1 MPAGIDLKD
10 HTMHIRTLIF
20 SSKPPLT
27 RVNGKPRLIWRKHP
41 TPKTR
46 RLIPGRVHHVST
58 FAFVALPEAA
68 TQNLKP
74 AARAALVDWF
84 SKERIQVV
92 IDNKG
97 YHFNVTLRSTVLID
111 RKDAHTEQKPAAGN
125 PQEPSGQA

>member
-1 MPAGIDLKD
+1 MPAGIDIKD
-10 HTMHIRTLIF
+10 HIMHIRTLIF
-20 SSKPPLT
+20 SSKPPLD

-68 TQNLKP
+68 TKNLKP
-74 AARAALVDWF
+74 AERAALVDWF

-92 IDNKG
+92 MDHKG
-97 YHFNVTLRSTVLID
+97 HHFNVTLRSTVLID
-111 RKDAHTEQKPAAGN
+111 RKDTQAEQKPAAGN
-125 PQEPSGQA
+125 PQEPPGQA

>member
-10 HTMHIRTLIF
+10 HAMRIRTLIF
-20 SSKPPLT
+20 SSKPPLI

-41 TPKTR
+41 APKTR

-68 TQNLKP
+68 TKNLKP
-74 AARAALVDWF
+74 SERAALVDWF

-92 IDNKG
+92 MDHKG
-97 YHFNVTLRSTVLID
+97 HHFNVTLRSTVLID
-111 RKDAHTEQKPAAGN
+111 RKDAPTEQKPAAGS
-125 PQEPSGQA
+125 PQAPTGKP

>member
-1 MPAGIDLKD
+1 MQV
-10 HTMHIRTLIF
+10 RTLIF
-20 SSKPPLT
+20 SSKPPLI

-46 RLIPGRVHHVST
+46 RLIPGRVHRVST

-68 TQNLKP
+68 TQSLKP
-74 AARAALVDWF
+74 SARAALVDWF

-92 IDNKG
+92 MDHKG
-97 YHFNVTLRSTVLID
+97 HHFNVTLRSTVLID

-125 PQEPSGQA
+125 PQEPSGRA

>member
-1 MPAGIDLKD
+1 MPAGIHLKD
-10 HTMHIRTLIF
+10 HTMRIRTLIF

-41 TPKTR
+41 SPKTR

-68 TQNLKP
+68 TKNLKP
-74 AARAALVDWF
+74 AERAALVDWF

-92 IDNKG
+92 MDHKG
-97 YHFNVTLRSTVLID
+97 HHFNVTLRSSVLID
-111 RKDAHTEQKPAAGN
+111 RKDAPTEQKTAAGS
-125 PQEPSGQA
+125 PQAPTVKP

>member
-1 MPAGIDLKD
+1 
-10 HTMHIRTLIF
+10 MHIRTLIF

-97 YHFNVTLRSTVLID
+97 YPFNVTLRSTVLID
-111 RKDAHTEQKPAAGN
+111 RKDAHPEQKPAAGN